1 MKGYRSAQ
9 SHDFVFCQHICSQ
22 FYVGCSWFY
31 PAKKFISCFDTPGEQ
46 GDTFWPN
53 YPTFFALNNS
63 IIDNWHSHEKNKL
76 SKQNNILQLLKQNY
90 VLEND
95 QYVTIIN
102 LNSSKVYKEKN
113 TTRSKVTLWSNHIV
127 ADGFPRWLN

>member
-1 MKGYRSAQ
+1 MLAAADSTRQRSSLAALIPPE
-9 SHDFVFCQHICSQ
+9 SKVILFGPI
-22 FYVGCSWFY
+22 
-31 PAKKFISCFDTPGEQ
+31 IL
-46 GDTFWPN
+46 
-53 YPTFFALNNS
+53 LNNS

-102 LNSSKVYKEKN
+102 LNSSKVYNEKN
-113 TTRSKVTLWSNHIV
+113 TTRSKVTL
-127 ADGFPRWLN
+127 